1 MSVEETEELIKEF
14 EAAPHKRLAQ
24 NKIAEELT
32 VLVHGQ
38 EAYDSAV
45 RISKALFSGD
55 IKSLSKDEISEGFK
69 DVPSITVT
77 EDMNLVD
84 ALIASNLASS
94 KREAREFTKNN
105 AVSVNGEKVV
115 DLEYMV
121 SKENAIENEFTVLKR
136 GKKKYALIKH

>member
-1 MSVEETEELIKEF
+1 MSVEETKEIIKQFEE
-14 EAAPHKRLAQ
+14 APHQRLAQ

-32 VLVHGQ
+32 VLVHGK
-38 EAYDSAV
+38 EAFDSAV

-69 DVPSITVT
+69 DVPSITIT

-84 ALIASNLASS
+84 ALIASKLASS

-105 AVSVNGEKVV
+105 AVSVNGEKVTDV
-115 DLEYMV
+115 DFMV
-121 SKENAIENEFTVLKR
+121 SKELAIDNEFTVLRR